1 MTRNMKHI
9 MRWSLILLWGC
20 LGGFPLSAGSAPT
33 VETVAEQ
40 RPAKA
45 VGAQIPGE
53 AAEEAAAAE
62 SWMGVYINGL
72 KVGYSRT
79 FEAKT
84 MREGHEMV
92 RFFSESQIRMSRLG
106 GDPIELTTI
115 QESWVDTEHRPLETI
130 IRTKMSQTETV
141 ITARVTPETV
151 VFSMGEKVVR
161 EIPARERFYIDVPL
175 EEILAAQGLR
185 AGASY
190 TFKLLDPV
198 AYALSE
204 CRFFIRGEEDIL
216 ILGEKKRLWHVTTEV
231 DSLIP
236 MTLEEWMDA
245 GGTVYKTVTQAG
257 FLTTVALR
265 MDREKALE
273 ASTDNF
279 DIAFSSLIPSNVIL
293 PDPRQVRRLRLKLS
307 GPDMSRLLDL
317 PWDGRR
323 QRMVEQGPDYV
334 IVETVARIFR
344 EEDSPRLPL
353 PEHGEQAALAA
364 TIFCQSD
371 DTDIRRQSQEIV
383 GEERNAWR
391 AAKRIAEWI
400 SREMTPNYD
409 VGFASAREIMRNREG
424 DCSEHSVL
432 FVALCRAA
440 GIPARAAVGLMYGDG
455 IFAYHMWPEVF
466 VGEWVALD
474 PKWLARD
481 PDTREYFTDAT
492 HLKFGHSNL
501 DADIFREMAT
511 AISEIIGK
519 LKLEVLEPTSSL
531 PKSDLPT
538 DNLYHTDLSASI
550 LRAPVM
556 LP

>member
-1 MTRNMKHI
+1 M
-9 MRWSLILLWGC
+9 
-20 LGGFPLSAGSAPT
+20 
-33 VETVAEQ
+33 VEMGIEQ
-40 RPAKA
+40 MPAKEA
-45 VGAQIPGE
+45 GAQTQ
-53 AAEEAAAAE
+53 EEAVVAPGTSDE
-62 SWMGVYINGL
+62 SWMGIYINGL

-79 FEAKT
+79 FETRA
-84 MREGHEMV
+84 MREGKELV

-115 QESWVDTEHRPLETI
+115 QESWLDKDQRPLETI
-130 IRTKMSQTETV
+130 IRTKMSETETV
-141 ITARVTPETV
+141 ITARVTPAAV
-151 VFSMGEKVVR
+151 VFSMGEKVVK
-161 EIPARERFYIDVPL
+161 ELPVRERFYIDVPL
-175 EEILAAQGLR
+175 DDIRAEEGLK

-216 ILGEKKRLWHVTTEV
+216 ILGEKKKLWHVSTEV

-236 MTLEEWMDA
+236 MVLEEWMD
-245 GGTVYKTVTQAG
+245 GEGVVYKTVTNAG

-293 PDPRQVRRLRLKLS
+293 PDPQQVRRMRFKLS
-307 GPDMSRLLDL
+307 GPDMGRLLDL
-317 PWDGRR
+317 PWDGGR
-323 QRMVEQGPDYV
+323 QRMVEEGPDYI
-334 IVETVARIFR
+334 IVETTARIFH
-344 EEDSPRLPL
+344 EDESPQLPL
-353 PEHGEQAALAA
+353 PEHKEHAALAA
-364 TIFCQSD
+364 TVFCQSD
-371 DTDIRRQSQEIV
+371 DTDIRRQAQEIV

-409 VGFASAREIMRNREG
+409 VGFASAREIMQNREG

-432 FVALCRAA
+432 FVALCRAV

-466 VGEWVALD
+466 VGEWVSLD

-481 PDTREYFTDAT
+481 PATQEYFTDAT
-492 HLKFGHSNL
+492 HIKFGHSNL
-501 DADIFREMAT
+501 DADIFQEMAT

-519 LKLEVLEPTSSL
+519 LKLEVL
-531 PKSDLPT
+531 DLPR
-538 DNLYHTDLSASI
+538 I
-550 LRAPVM
+550 
-556 LP
+556 